1 LPVSFTET
9 GLKIFPPS
17 PSLSQRSINPDSVE
31 VAMTMKGQ
39 ETRGFQSEVKQLLHL
54 MIHSLYSNKEI
65 FLRELI
71 SNASD
76 AADKLR
82 FRALSVPDLYEGDG
96 DLRVRISVDK
106 EKRTLTLSDNGIGMR
121 RDEVIENLGT
131 IAKSGTKAFLESMGS
146 DQAKDSQLIGQFGV
160 GFYSAFIVADK
171 VTVRT
176 RAAGAQASEG
186 VFWESEGEGEY
197 TLAEIEKADRGTE
210 ITLHFREGEDDFLD
224 AWRVRNVISK
234 YSDHIALP
242 VEIETKDEENDTVTW
257 EKVNKAQALWT
268 RNKAEIS
275 DDEYNEFYK
284 HIAHD
289 FSDPAIWSHNRVEGK
304 QEYTSLLY
312 IPQRAPFDM
321 WNRDSKH
328 GLKLYVQRVFI
339 MDDAEQFMPNYLRFV
354 RGLIDSNDLPLNVSR
369 EILQDSRV
377 TQSLRAALTK
387 RSLQML
393 EKLAKD
399 DAEKY
404 QQFWKEFGLVLKEG
418 PAEDSANQQA
428 IAKLLRFATTQSEGS
443 EQNVSL
449 DDYLSRMVEGQEK
462 IYYITADSYAA
473 AKSSPHLELFRKKGI
488 EVLLL
493 SDRIDEWMMSYLTE
507 FDGKT
512 FQSVSK
518 ADESLSKLADE
529 ETEEQKEAEKALE
542 PFVERVKTL
551 LGERVKEVRL
561 THRLT
566 DTPAIVTTDANEMTT
581 QMAKL
586 FAAAGQ
592 DVPEVKYIFE
602 INPEH
607 GLVKRV
613 ADTQDETRFA
623 EWVELLLDQ
632 ALLAERGTLDDPNQF
647 IRRMNQ
653 LLTA

>member
-1 LPVSFTET
+1 
-9 GLKIFPPS
+9 
-17 PSLSQRSINPDSVE
+17 
-31 VAMTMKGQ
+31 MTMKGQ

-82 FRALSVPDLYEGDG
+82 FRALSTPDLYEGDG

-176 RAAGAQASEG
+176 RAAGAKADEG
-186 VFWESEGEGEY
+186 VFWESAGEGEY

-257 EKVNKAQALWT
+257 DKINKAQALWT
-268 RNKAEIS
+268 RNKGEIS
-275 DDEYNEFYK
+275 DEEYNEFYK

-312 IPQRAPFDM
+312 IPSRAPFDM

-354 RGLIDSNDLPLNVSR
+354 RGLIDSSDLPLNVSR

-418 PAEDSANQQA
+418 PAEDHANQEA
-428 IAKLLRFATTQSEGS
+428 IAKLLRFATTQSEGAA
-443 EQNVSL
+443 QTVSL
-449 DDYLSRMVEGQEK
+449 EDYVSRMVEGQEK

-507 FDGKT
+507 FDGKA

-529 ETEEQKEAEKALE
+529 ETEAQKEAEKALE
-542 PFVERVKTL
+542 PFVDRVKTL

-607 GLVKRV
+607 TLVKRV
-613 ADTQDETRFA
+613 ADTQDEARFA